1 MSALGGIG
9 PERIAGIAAV
19 VALHAAVLYVLW
31 GHRIPVAQDE
41 VVTLFVDTITL
52 PPPVPKEAPRP
63 VRMERPR
70 AAERPQPQLVA
81 EPPVVSPAEPQ
92 APPPPPVPVP
102 AAEAPAAKPAGP
114 VTLGGE
120 LAVACPERSAPAYPP
135 QSRRLGEEGK
145 VVLRVELD
153 EQGAVS
159 AAQVATPSG
168 FARLDEAALA
178 AVRRWRCAP
187 ASRDGRPVRAVALQP
202 FKFVLQ

>member
-1 MSALGGIG
+1 MGTLRDIG
-9 PERIAGIAAV
+9 VGKIAGLAV
-19 VALHAAVLYVLW
+19 VTAVHAAMLYVLW
-31 GHRIPVAQDE
+31 GQRIPVLPDE

-52 PPPVPKEAPRP
+52 VPPAPKEAPRP
-63 VRMERPR
+63 LRMEKPR
-70 AAERPQPQLVA
+70 AAERPQPQQLA
-81 EPPVVSPAEPQ
+81 AAAPVQSPAEPV
-92 APPPPPVPVP
+92 APPAPP
-102 AAEAPAAKPAGP
+102 AQATEAPPARPAGP

-120 LAVACPERSAPAYPP
+120 LAVSCPERSAPAYPP

-178 AVRRWRCAP
+178 AVRRWRCTP
-187 ASRDGRPVRAVALQP
+187 AQRDGRPVRAVALQP